1 MPPPDILPAL
11 LVQRRHQIRAG
22 RTRRIVVL
30 LVSFT
35 GVSLSALGLY
45 ASATLWGAG
54 LRPSTLT
61 LIVLAYGLLAF
72 GAVLI
77 AAVVWPL
84 RARCRIVPYFA
95 REMGPY
101 PSTMSMAFTHGHEL
115 YRHSAALERAACA
128 MGVTPL
134 SAFGF
139 GDDLY
144 AQRVHWSAA
153 ADGLQTVTTLHGAA
167 MADTATPRGL
177 VDDLDALASALRA
190 AAEQGVDF
198 ALLLRVGGGDL
209 QSAAVFE
216 PRARVGRFW

>member
-1 MPPPDILPAL
+1 MPAPEVLPAL
-11 LVQRRHQIRAG
+11 LEQRRHQIRAG
-22 RTRRIVVL
+22 RARRIAVL
-30 LVSFT
+30 LVALV

-45 ASATLWGAG
+45 ASAALWGTG

-72 GAVLI
+72 GAVLV
-77 AAVVWPL
+77 AVLAWPL
-84 RARCRIVPYFA
+84 GARCRIVPYFA
-95 REMGPY
+95 REIGRY
-101 PSTMSMAFTHGHEL
+101 PGTTSMAFARGHEL
-115 YRHSAALERAACA
+115 YRQSAALDRLARAL
-128 MGVTPL
+128 GVTPL

-144 AQRVHWSAA
+144 GQPVRWSAA
-153 ADGLQTVTTLHGAA
+153 AEGLRTVTALRGA
-167 MADTATPRGL
+167 MAANAAAPRG
-177 VDDLDALASALRA
+177 VADDLDALASPLRV
-190 AAEQGVDF
+190 AAEHGVEF